1 MAKRTSE
8 EDYGKEIAGLYYS
21 ILNATENMENF
32 PKNYD
37 EAAEQVAKLQ
47 SLSKEIIEYGKR
59 KPKEIQ
65 QLTTQLSQTPL
76 QLAKQ
81 ISTVYGLGISG
92 EIAVEKGTEMLKNKE
107 EAVKKWPSLINSLR
121 SNLAKKIKELH
132 QEEPD

>member
-1 MAKRTSE
+1 MAKRVSE
-8 EDYGKEIAGLYYS
+8 EGYEKEITDLYRS

-32 PKNYD
+32 PKSYD

-47 SLSKEIIEYGKR
+47 QLSKEIIQYGKG

-65 QLTTQLSQTPL
+65 QLTTQLSETPL

-92 EIAVEKGTEMLKNKE
+92 EIAVEKGTEMLKSKE
-107 EAVKKWPSLINSLR
+107 EAVKKWPSLINSIR
-121 SNLAKKIKELH
+121 SNLAKKIKELQ